1 MFEKLPFLH
10 MELSEQPMDQSH
22 PQFWEELQQFQEE
35 RKIYFDTAAVRAEY
49 RNVGH
54 LSLLPTPPISAF
66 ASDGLLTVQSFHIM
80 DAKKGFFT
88 RRKDYQA
95 WMLLLTLGGRGH
107 LEYRG
112 HSYTLEQGDCFWID
126 CREPH
131 HYWVED
137 EGWRHAVLHFDGFPA
152 QALGQVFLQR
162 PSVKF
167 SMSHELEEQLEVL
180 LETVCGNRVYREV
193 LVSEGL
199 YRLLTG
205 IITQSEQGALRVA
218 IPEAIRQLTAY
229 MESNYSAD
237 LTLDELS
244 RFSNISKYHLSR
256 EFRKHTGMPPHEYL
270 IRIRL
275 DNAKTLLKTTNY
287 TVSTI
292 GSLVGIPDPNN
303 FHYLFKRYCEVTPGQ
318 WRKTRLSNPEL

>member
-1 MFEKLPFLH
+1 MFDHLPFLH
-10 MELSEQPMDQSH
+10 MELSDQPLDQSR
-22 PQFWEELQQFQEE
+22 PMFFEELQQFQE
-35 RKIYFDTAAVRAEY
+35 KQNIYFDTAAIRAEY
-49 RNVGH
+49 RNVGQ

-66 ASDGLLTVQSFHIM
+66 ARDGLLTVQSFHVL
-80 DAKKGFFT
+80 DAKKEFFT
-88 RRKDYQA
+88 RRKDYAA
-95 WMLLLTLGGRGH
+95 WMLLLTLGGKGH

-112 HSYTLEQGDCFWID
+112 HSYTLESGDCFLID
-126 CREPH
+126 CREYH
-131 HYWVED
+131 HYRAD
-137 EGWRHAVLHFDGFPA
+137 EVGWKHAVLHFGGSPA

-167 SMSHELEEQLEVL
+167 SMSQELERLIEEL
-180 LETVCGNRVYREV
+180 LETVCGTRLYREV

-199 YRLLTG
+199 YKLLTG
-205 IITQSEQGALRVA
+205 IITQSEQDALRVA
-218 IPEAIRQLTAY
+218 VPEAIRQLTEY
-229 MESNYSAD
+229 MQSNYSAD

-275 DNAKTLLKTTNY
+275 DNAKTLLMTTNY

-292 GSLVGIPDPNN
+292 GSLVGISDANN
-303 FHYLFKRYCEVTPGQ
+303 FHYLFKRYCGVTPGQ
-318 WRKTRLSNPEL
+318 WRKERSANP